1 MIDPKEMV
9 EATKQFELK
18 VEAFQKYWENFGYE
32 LWSFVREAA
41 EQFKY
46 TPPEY
51 RDDGRSLIG
60 NYKRRVEVYIGD
72 TDCYILF
79 QSYAGEG
86 YYNTE
91 FSLKITEDL
100 TIEGFVSEFV
110 LRSKEYA
117 IEVEHKTEE
126 ARLRKIEELQKE
138 LERLQND

>member
-32 LWSFVREAA
+32 LWGFVREASK
-41 EQFKY
+41 QFKY

-51 RDDGRSLIG
+51 RDDGHSLIG

-72 TDCYILF
+72 TNCYIRF

-86 YYNTE
+86 RYDTE
-91 FSLKITEDL
+91 YSLKITKDL
-100 TIEGFVSEFV
+100 TIEDFVSEFV
-110 LRSKEYA
+110 RRSKEYT
-117 IEVEHKTEE
+117 IEVERKTEE
-126 ARLRKIEELQKE
+126 ARLRKIEELQ
-138 LERLQND
+138 ND